1 VVQLDILSGKKA
13 GASFVARRF
22 PFQIGRAA
30 GAGLVL
36 EDSGVFDRH
45 ATLTVHRRES
55 IALTIEEGALA
66 SLNGDP
72 IQTAALKNGDVIQ
85 LGAAKVRFTIAAA
98 RQRSQG
104 WREVATWIG
113 LGLICMAQVGII
125 YLLLE

>member
-13 GASFVARRF
+13 GTSFVARRF

-30 GAGLVL
+30 DSTLPL
-36 EDSGVFDRH
+36 DDSGVFDRH

-55 IALTIEEGALA
+55 VVLSVQPGALA

-72 IQTAALKNGDVIQ
+72 VQTAALKNGDVIE
-85 LGAAKVRFTIAAA
+85 LGGAKLRFTLAAA
-98 RQRSQG
+98 RQRNQR

-113 LGLICMAQVGII
+113 LALLCAAQVGVI
-125 YLLLE
+125 YLLIE